1 MTVVALM
8 AKIFRTNGKPE
19 LIDFLYLY
27 RYSTLVMISVFFLAG
42 NPAHSIPHKLIVAG
56 CIGVS
61 AVLLNYL
68 YRHFLGNS
76 KVVAGLIM
84 TEVVFNVSI
93 LIPSGGFNSPYIWYS
108 LNTIIIAS
116 VVLKRKIYCWIN
128 LMIYLFFSTYVSCR
142 MLAPDA
148 SFMNMVNDNSN
159 LILSLILITGAVQ
172 ILSGFYGKV
181 QSNNEALKEAN
192 RKIKKSVDHIMELYQ
207 AVHLMTTRKD
217 RENLINT
224 ILEYTK
230 KITKSLTVFYIRNR
244 EGKKEI
250 IFHEPG
256 KVDPEEMKEKLEKEA
271 ENITQLKTPITLE
284 IDKRKI
290 VLVPVFCQCKVHGW
304 LGAERETCE
313 NAVEDM
319 DIEDQLTFLS
329 ELASITLE
337 NFLLERINRD
347 LAVNEE
353 QNRIANEI
361 HDGVLQKLFA
371 ISCGIF
377 GLKRKVEDLSAKKI
391 AYELDSIQASL
402 NSAMNDLRTTIYGY
416 SWKKNGINNFLDD
429 VYKLIKRTRKY
440 HGTEIDFE
448 IKGNLELITAEQ
460 KKAFYRI
467 LSEGIGNAVRHGKAD
482 NISIQ
487 LNILRDDAI
496 LKISDNGTGFSQDI
510 LKDTG
515 RQGLGIRNI
524 KTLADSLN
532 GNLQIL
538 SETGKGTSINLRIPV
553 RLKTQKE
560 ELYESV
566 GC

>member
-230 KITKSLTVFYIRNR
+230 KITKSLTVFYIRNK

-290 VLVPVFCQCKVHGW
+290 VLVPVFCQCEVHGW
-304 LGAERETCE
+304 LGAERETAE
-313 NAVEDM
+313 NAVGDM

-377 GLKRKVEDLSAKKI
+377 GLKMKAEDLSSKRI
-391 AYELDSIQASL
+391 ASELDSIQASL

>member
-1 MTVVALM
+1 M

-207 AVHLMTTRKD
+207 AVHLMTTSKD

-230 KITKSLTVFYIRNR
+230 KITKSLTVFYIRNK

-290 VLVPVFCQCKVHGW
+290 VLVPVFCQCEVHGW
-304 LGAERETCE
+304 LGAERETAE
-313 NAVEDM
+313 NAVGDM

-377 GLKRKVEDLSAKKI
+377 GLKMKAEDLSSKRI
-391 AYELDSIQASL
+391 ASELDSIQESL

-496 LKISDNGTGFSQDI
+496 LKISDNGTGFSPDI

>member
-230 KITKSLTVFYIRNR
+230 KITKSLTVFYIPNK

-290 VLVPVFCQCKVHGW
+290 VLVPVFCQCEVHGW
-304 LGAERETCE
+304 LGAERETAE
-313 NAVEDM
+313 NAVGDM

-377 GLKRKVEDLSAKKI
+377 GLKMKAEDLSSKRI
-391 AYELDSIQASL
+391 ASELDSIQASL

-496 LKISDNGTGFSQDI
+496 LKISDNGTGFSPDI